1 MYDRGF
7 TTGVYYP
14 VFITGVL
21 LLVVLL
27 QPPHS
32 TPPLGYV
39 LLVYYILLLCYCGTT
54 HHGIPYTASSLH
66 SIPGGVLHTEHT
78 YMIYIHTQHILHT
91 YRVLPT
97 QQ

>member
-1 MYDRGF
+1 MLLPGDILPCVYYYCVF

-27 QPPHS
+27 QLPPHS

-39 LLVYYILLLCYCGTT
+39 LLVY
-54 HHGIPYTASSLH
+54 
-66 SIPGGVLHTEHT
+66 
-78 YMIYIHTQHILHT
+78 
-91 YRVLPT
+91 
-97 QQ
+97 

>member
-1 MYDRGF
+1 MIYRVVY
-7 TTGVYYP
+7 TGVSGPYYRVLLGVLYYRVILLLVLLTGHVRPRVYYP

-39 LLVYYILLLCYCGTT
+39 LLVY
-54 HHGIPYTASSLH
+54 
-66 SIPGGVLHTEHT
+66 
-78 YMIYIHTQHILHT
+78 
-91 YRVLPT
+91 
-97 QQ
+97 